1 MNRDFHFITTEGKS
15 EERIVSR
22 DQRAGKNRM
31 KPRITQISQIIK
43 SRVNLRKSVVKNKPR
58 IKNRKMH
65 KKIRTEIV
73 VIIFLYLIFSVISLV
88 TLNSHIDERESH
100 LPTVKYFYENDILTA
115 IKGDGYKS
123 ASTPLPYL
131 IVSAPLKILNI
142 TPTLFTARL
151 FNILISLIALFIF
164 IRLCDE
170 KKNRLLFVVL
180 ILFFYPYF
188 LKPSF
193 AFFMSIYGLMFFLL
207 FIYLIEKKGNGR
219 IFLAGL
225 SLAAAVLCQQ
235 FYLIV
240 FVFYAGYLLYKEFRL
255 RVSLESLLHLFYFL
269 LPFILPVI
277 VFLLWRGLVHP
288 SYQAWGTAY
297 SLAGLTGVLIALGAV
312 LLPYIAFNIKE
323 IRLKEIPLLLI
334 LSLMLMVFAFPVWAS
349 QPTEGGITGITFNF
363 LSKVNDFSGVISIIL
378 KTSFCFSGMA
388 SFLICFKKIIDDK
401 SKLMYL
407 LYIALAIGFS
417 LNRLPSE
424 RHMLP
429 LIVTA
434 YLFIFNMGSKESL
447 LKSWLAYQVII
458 GGVYFYYIMF

>member
-1 MNRDFHFITTEGKS
+1 MNQKFR
-15 EERIVSR
+15 
-22 DQRAGKNRM
+22 
-31 KPRITQISQIIK
+31 
-43 SRVNLRKSVVKNKPR
+43 L
-58 IKNRKMH
+58 
-65 KKIRTEIV
+65 EIL
-73 VIIFLYLIFSVISLV
+73 VIIILYVTFGVVSLV
-88 TLNSHIDERESH
+88 TLNAHIDERESH
-100 LPTVKYFYENDILTA
+100 LPTVQNFYDNDILTA

-123 ASTPLPYL
+123 ASTPQPYL

-151 FNILISLIALFIF
+151 FNILVSLIALFIF

-170 KKNRLLFVVL
+170 KKNRLIFPAL

-207 FIYLIEKKGNGR
+207 FIYLIQKKGNER

-240 FVFYAGYLLYKEFRL
+240 FVFYAGYLMYKEFRL
-255 RVSLESLLHLFYFL
+255 KVSLESLLNVSYFL

-277 VFLLWRGLVHP
+277 VFLFWGGLVHP
-288 SYQAWGTAY
+288 SYQAWGTVFGL
-297 SLAGLTGVLIALGAV
+297 SGLTGVLVTLGAV
-312 LLPYIAFNIKE
+312 LLPYMAFNIKE
-323 IRLKEIPLLLI
+323 IKVVVLIILLI
-334 LSLMLMVFAFPVWAS
+334 VSVFLAEFAFPVWVS
-349 QPTEGGITGITFNF
+349 QPTAGGITGITFNF
-363 LSKVNDFSGVISIIL
+363 LSKVNDFSSVLSFIL
-378 KTSFCFSGMA
+378 KASFCFSGMA
-388 SFLICFKKIIDDK
+388 SFVIFFKKIIDDK
-401 SKLMYL
+401 SKLLYL
-407 LYIALAIGFS
+407 LYTALAIGFS

-434 YLFIFNMGSKESL
+434 FLFVFNQESKASV
-447 LKSWLAYQVII
+447 LKPWLAYQVII
-458 GGVYFYYIMF
+458 GGVYFYYIMFSY